1 MEGQKGIDWSSLWKK
16 EDWWGVWIGFL
27 IIALIL
33 AGLTIKTPKLRW
45 TTDGEFKAYVNM
57 IKPEVEKLA
66 SDAEKKG
73 EDAIKESAI
82 ALKTAIETADRKAI
96 GEAAKKLENA
106 SKTVK
111 DEGIKKK
118 ASKIGKDVSTQAGN
132 LVSKVFSGENIG
144 WSLIICVGYL
154 VIATIAAA
162 LIGVKPIGGFIIGFP
177 IVFALGWI
185 ARFIAGNYT
194 IHDWG
199 VEYVLW
205 CLVIGLIIS
214 NIIGVPKWLKSAIQT
229 EFFIKS
235 GLVILG
241 SSILFGEILKAGSL
255 GLIQALLVVLTVWYF
270 TFWLAKKLKID
281 DEFAAVLASGVSICG
296 VSAAIATAGAI
307 KADPKKLSY
316 TTSII
321 LLCALPMLVGQPLIA
336 KSVGMPDAVAGAWMG
351 GTLDTSPSVVAA
363 AALVSETA
371 MKVGVIVKMS
381 QNVLIGFAA
390 FILAVIWTFK
400 KETRAPGAEK
410 PGLIEVWFRFPKF
423 VLGFLIASFTF
434 SFIIDPKTVEATKGV
449 LTDLRTWWFAMAF
462 VCIGLETRFVEL
474 LKMGGGRPA
483 VAFIIGQGFNI
494 IWTLILAYL
503 LFGGILFPAPKF

>member
-1 MEGQKGIDWSSLWKK
+1 MANQRKIDWSSLWKK
-16 EDWWGVWIGFL
+16 EDWWGVWIGFF

-33 AGLTIKTPKLRW
+33 AGLQVKSPKLRW
-45 TTDGEFKAYVNM
+45 TTDAEFKSYAAM
-57 IKPEVEKLA
+57 AAPQIEKLA
-66 SDAEKKG
+66 TEAEQKEEAAVKDA
-73 EDAIKESAI
+73 AL
-82 ALKTAIETADRKAI
+82 ALKASIGAADRKAI
-96 GEAAKKLENA
+96 SDAAKKLQDA
-106 SKTVK
+106 AKAAK

-118 ASKIGKDVSTQAGN
+118 AEKLGKDIKGQADA
-132 LVSKVFSGENIG
+132 LTSKVFSWENI
-144 WSLIICVGYL
+144 WASLQICIGYWI
-154 VIATIAAA
+154 IATIAAA
-162 LIGVKPIGGFIIGFP
+162 LMGVKLGGFIVGFP
-177 IVFALGWI
+177 LVFALGWI
-185 ARFIAGNYT
+185 SRVIAGNYT
-194 IHDWG
+194 IHSWG

-205 CLVIGLIIS
+205 CLVIGLVIS
-214 NIIGVPKWLKSAIQT
+214 NVIGVPQWLRSVIQT

-241 SSILFGEILKAGSL
+241 SSILFEEILKAGSL
-255 GLIQALLVVLTVWYF
+255 GLIQAFLVVISVWYL
-270 TFWLAKKLKID
+270 TFWIAKKLKVD

-296 VSAAIATAGAI
+296 VSAAIATAGAV

-336 KSVGMPDAVAGAWMG
+336 KAVGMPDVVAGAWMG

-390 FILAVIWTFK
+390 FVLAVIWTFK
-400 KETRAPGAEK
+400 KQAPTPGVEK
-410 PGLIEVWFRFPKF
+410 PGIMEVWYRFPKF

-434 SFIIDPKTVEATKGV
+434 SFIIDPKTVEATKGILV
-449 LTDLRTWWFAMAF
+449 ELRTWWFAMAF

-474 LKMGGGRPA
+474 IKMGGGRPA
-483 VAFIIGQGFNI
+483 LAFVIGQSFNI
-494 IWTLILAYL
+494 VWTLILAYL
-503 LFGGILFPAPKF
+503 LFGGILFPTPKF